1 VKTKTIAQ
9 IISKKMKRWWDSID
23 DPTVKKLAEENTI
36 VTGGCIASML
46 LREKLNDFDVYI
58 RSREALLAIAQYYVK
73 RFEVKNKAGVK
84 IPIYVDTDTKD
95 RIKVVVK
102 SAGIASSE
110 GTEKPYEYFER
121 RADGE
126 GGEYVEGVMTDPGA
140 IEEANEQIQ
149 EALPEDDTHKYKPV
163 FLSTNAISLSG
174 KVQIVLRFYGEPE
187 EIHKNYDF
195 VHCTNYWT
203 SWDRKLILN
212 QPALTSLLEKDLKY
226 VGSLYPVCSM
236 FRIRKFTAR
245 GWTINAGQM
254 LKIAMQISKLNLE
267 DIKVLEDQLTGVDVA
282 YFVELV
288 AKLREKDPT
297 KVNTAYLCEIIDR
310 MF

>member
-288 AKLREKDPT
+288 AKLREKYPT

>member
-1 VKTKTIAQ
+1 
-9 IISKKMKRWWDSID
+9 
-23 DPTVKKLAEENTI
+23 
-36 VTGGCIASML
+36 ML
-46 LREKLNDFDVYI
+46 LREKVNDFDVYI
-58 RSREALLAIAQYYVK
+58 RSREALLAIAHYYVK
-73 RFEVKNKAGVK
+73 RFKIKNKAGVEVPIFVDDRDKNRVK
-84 IPIYVDTDTKD
+84 I
-95 RIKVVVK
+95 VVK

-126 GGEYVEGVMTDPGA
+126 GGEYVEGIMTDPGA
-140 IEEANEQIQ
+140 IEEANEKLQ

-174 KVQIVLRFYGEPE
+174 KIQIVLRFYGEPE

-203 SWDRKLILN
+203 SWDKKLILN

-297 KVNTAYLCEIIDR
+297 KVNTAYLIEIIDR